1 MPKPF
6 GRSSDIVTAMM
17 DKAFTLLTTPPPEFS
32 SAAAVKLLREEYGI
46 AGSLKTLVSERD
58 QNFLVEL
65 GSGDS
70 CVLKITNSAEP
81 AGVANFQTAALLHV
95 AAKDP
100 EFPVP
105 GVRSTLSGRTETKI
119 TDADGRE
126 HTARVLSWL
135 DGIPLRFA
143 EPRPDN
149 AEQLG
154 QFLARL
160 GNALADFEHPASDHV
175 LLWDMLHAGHL
186 VKLVDSIEDEVL
198 RENCRVR
205 LARFDDDI
213 GAILEGLRSQV
224 IYNDLNASNVLVNPD
239 NPELLTGII
248 DFGDMVQSP
257 LVIDVAVAA
266 AYLCDEGEDPLA
278 SIVQFLRG
286 YTRIRKLQADEIVL
300 LYDLIITR
308 NIMTIVITN
317 WRAGQH
323 PEHRDY
329 ILRNEPRARATIN
342 TFLDAG
348 QEHVTNLFLDA
359 CQQ

>member
-1 MPKPF
+1 
-6 GRSSDIVTAMM
+6 MM

-32 SAAAVKLLREEYGI
+32 AADATDLLRKEYGI

-58 QNFLVEL
+58 QNFLVEAE
-65 GSGDS
+65 SGNS
-70 CVLKITNSAEP
+70 CVLKITNSAE
-81 AGVANFQTAALLHV
+81 AVGVADFQTAALLHV

-100 EFPVP
+100 DFPVP
-105 GVRSTLSGRTETKI
+105 GIRNTLSGRTETTI

-154 QFLARL
+154 EFLARL
-160 GNALADFEHPASDHV
+160 GMALEDFEHPASDHV

-186 VKLVDSIEDEVL
+186 VKLVDHIEDEDL
-198 RENCRVR
+198 RENCRAR
-205 LARFDDDI
+205 LARFEDDI
-213 GAILEGLRSQV
+213 GTTLEGLRSQV
-224 IYNDLNASNVLVNPD
+224 IYNDLNASNVLVDPN

-266 AYLCDEGEDPLA
+266 AYLCEEGDDPLA
-278 SIVQFLRG
+278 SIVRFLRG
-286 YTRIRKLQADEIVL
+286 YTRVRKLQTDEIAL

-323 PEHRDY
+323 PENRDY
-329 ILRNEPRARATIN
+329 ILRNEPRARATIS
-342 TFLDAG
+342 TFIDAG
-348 QEHVTNLFLDA
+348 KEHVTNLFLDA
-359 CQQ
+359 CQ

>member
-1 MPKPF
+1 
-6 GRSSDIVTAMM
+6 MM

-32 SAAAVKLLREEYGI
+32 EAAAASLLSKEYGI
-46 AGSLKTLVSERD
+46 SGSLKVLVSERD
-58 QNFLVEL
+58 QNFLVEQE
-65 GSGDS
+65 SGDS
-70 CVLKITNSAEP
+70 CVLKITNSAEA
-81 AGVANFQTAALLHV
+81 AGVAEFQTAALLHV
-95 AAKDP
+95 AVKDP
-100 EFPVP
+100 DFPVP
-105 GVRSTLSGRTETKI
+105 GVRSTLSGQTETTI

-135 DGIPLRFA
+135 EGIPLRFA

-154 QFLARL
+154 EFLARL
-160 GNALADFEHPASDHV
+160 GTALADFEHPASDHV

-198 RENCRVR
+198 RDHCRAW
-205 LARFDDDI
+205 LERFEDDI
-213 GAILEGLRSQV
+213 GAPLEGLRSQV
-224 IYNDLNASNVLVNPD
+224 IYNDLNASNVLVDPE

-278 SIVQFLRG
+278 SIARFLRG
-286 YTRIRKLQADEIVL
+286 YTRVRKLQADEVAL

-323 PEHRDY
+323 SENRDY

-342 TFLDAG
+342 TLMDVG
-348 QEHVTNLFLDA
+348 QGHVTNLFLKA
-359 CQQ
+359 CQN